1 METKPKLDDEYDFD
15 AGAGILSSE
24 DLWTVISSFF
34 SDQGL
39 VNQQLSS
46 YNQFMETT
54 MQAIMMEHGDMTLD
68 QIAQH
73 SGAGLDQ
80 TVGGR
85 RTELV
90 GCHNPTSDSLVIHSQ
105 RRFKI
110 KFEQVYLGPT
120 NRREGFEGNAEAVT
134 PQEARLRNAT

>member
-1 METKPKLDDEYDFD
+1 MACSHPNKRLTYQLDVATDYGYSYASANGGAAVDYDMETKPKLDDDYDYD

-68 QIAQH
+68 QISQH
-73 SGAGLDQ
+73 SGGGLDQ
-80 TVGGR
+80 TVCR
-85 RTELV
+85 SWR
-90 GCHNPTSDSLVIHSQ
+90 
-105 RRFKI
+105 
-110 KFEQVYLGPT
+110 
-120 NRREGFEGNAEAVT
+120 
-134 PQEARLRNAT
+134 